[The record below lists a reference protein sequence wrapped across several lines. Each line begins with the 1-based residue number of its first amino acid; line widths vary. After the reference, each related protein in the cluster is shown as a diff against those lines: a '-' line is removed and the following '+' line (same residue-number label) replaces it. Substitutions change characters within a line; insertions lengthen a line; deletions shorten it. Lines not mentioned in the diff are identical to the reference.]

1 MSGLERR
8 GRGIVLMHDIHAST
22 MRAVPE
28 LLAQLKAKGY
38 RIVHM
43 RPRTTLQVLVE
54 FQPPVKDAKHAVS
67 KASPATTTRQRVRHR
82 TVRARAS

>member
-1 MSGLERR
+1 M
-8 GRGIVLMHDIHAST
+8 
-22 MRAVPE
+22 
-28 LLAQLKAKGY
+28 AKGY

-54 FQPPVKDAKHAVS
+54 FQPPVKDAKHTVS
-67 KASPATTTRQRVRHR
+67 KANPATTTRQRVRHR